1 MQIKHDGRPRYAR
14 RSSRTSTRLT
24 RWKEPAPTGISPL
37 SHFNILHIT
46 AMQNLLLQKKIIYDS
61 TLLNIDLS
69 FLTLSY
75 FMISFLNMQYQQQ
88 KREQI
93 SVSTWMHFPNQ
104 WLQNRPTSTLGT
116 FWFPPFECVN
126 QSILSHM
133 LHSHLMLAL
142 STYSLD
148 AHYPSYTYDS
158 LRASSSWEST

>member
-1 MQIKHDGRPRYAR
+1 MQIKHDGRPHYAR

-24 RWKEPAPTGISPL
+24 RWKFHLFHISTF
-37 SHFNILHIT
+37 ST
-46 AMQNLLLQKKIIYDS
+46 LLQCKIYFCRKIIYDS
-61 TLLNIDLS
+61 TLLNIDVFSNSELLYD
-69 FLTLSY
+69 F
-75 FMISFLNMQYQQQ
+75 FFVNMQYQQQ